1 MNRNDTVVDV
11 IVDASIQTSHTFP
24 DGSNIPCFSSIFYS
38 GSWEVSS
45 NSTVVIQNWF
55 SHSFFPA
62 LLMGIGCY
70 AVVDKWASGE
80 GFRLENVFDI
90 IFNLAFLLIIIGGIV
105 FIVST
110 ILFQTRYQKKS
121 SFHFW
126 FVWWRTKTSFNEKI
140 PLFIKRLVIL
150 KSKIF
155 IFRSASQAVL
165 VPWEKICASSNS
177 IPCVYY
183 YSS

>member
-38 GSWEVSS
+38 GSWEVSF
-45 NSTVVIQNWF
+45 NSAFVILNRF
-55 SHSFFPA
+55 SYYFLPA

-105 FIVST
+105 FIVS
-110 ILFQTRYQKKS
+110 IFAFSDVSDMLSKKS

-126 FVWWRTKTSFNEKI
+126 
-140 PLFIKRLVIL
+140 LV
-150 KSKIF
+150 
-155 IFRSASQAVL
+155 
-165 VPWEKICASSNS
+165 
-177 IPCVYY
+177 
-183 YSS
+183 

>member
-24 DGSNIPCFSSIFYS
+24 DGSNIPCFSSISYS
-38 GSWEVSS
+38 GLWEVSF
-45 NSTVVIQNWF
+45 NSAFVIQNWF

-105 FIVST
+105 FIVS
-110 ILFQTRYQKKS
+110 IFAFSDVSDMLSKKS

-126 FVWWRTKTSFNEKI
+126 LARASSHELFNEKKI
-140 PLFIKRLVIL
+140 PLFTKQLLIKNLY
-150 KSKIF
+150 F
-155 IFRSASQAVL
+155 
-165 VPWEKICASSNS
+165 
-177 IPCVYY
+177 
-183 YSS
+183 

>member
-105 FIVST
+105 FIVSN
-110 ILFQTRYQKKS
+110 IAFSDVSDMLSKKS

-126 FVWWRTKTSFNEKI
+126 LVRWRTSFLMKRKSLFSQSNYWLKI
-140 PLFIKRLVIL
+140 C
-150 KSKIF
+150 

-177 IPCVYY
+177 IPYVYY